1 MNDDWDD
8 FYEDDEPLGKILAAW
23 NAAVAEGR
31 TDKTAQPSGD
41 GCCCYWEC
49 PCTES
54 GAPDGNLESIAGR
67 TAE

>member
-31 TDKTAQPSGD
+31 TGKTASAAKPSS
-41 GCCCYWEC
+41 
-49 PCTES
+49 TS
-54 GAPDGNLESIAGR
+54 
-67 TAE
+67 